1 MLAWCGGAAL
11 GVRQPTDQLPASQTF
26 VLAPRP
32 LRTGTGPLPLTPQC
46 SDTPGW
52 HAHGVS
58 CSNFESWG
66 VCNNSAITQQYRS
79 FKDWS
84 WQFDNPEQNCCACGK
99 LQSSFQRETRAPPVS
114 QQQQLADQQA
124 GMTPPKVI
132 RKLADSTFCW
142 MIYKVGVE
150 DELVEYMHTN
160 RIGAFACDSHA
171 VFSYFD
177 VSDLHEAK
185 CKYGGNNK
193 DGCRVAAD
201 GPHALPL
208 LHKGASMDRLDEEAI
223 RAPWEKIRQELER
236 GQIQRQAAETTDTD
250 YSKQKILDEEAK
262 AKKKT
267 RQIAAETER
276 RRAAVDVE
284 QKEMAVKRREAVD
297 AQAKKIADAR
307 EAYEAK
313 SLVDDQA
320 EKSLKIAEADA
331 RKVAEDIAKIAEEN
345 EKQIASVDAEIAR
358 ISGGTAVADAGGPA
372 KFSTKSQEEAVER
385 ETKKVAEE
393 RGRKSANADFAAH
406 PGSVPSQET
415 ERQLDLVDAVAKKL
429 ADAKAEQEAQESAG
443 VPAFNNLG
451 QQPWPAVQTSLAK
464 VAQEVAPT
472 QAHPTDGYRFKQV
485 PTASKLRATRSQGA
499 ICAKP
504 ATWCVHAGATN
515 EPQHCDDV
523 PGHFCHDI
531 YGESGF
537 KPCDDK
543 IKPTWG
549 QFKCVGADSA
559 ESAAARSAAK
569 EAEAAK
575 KLICPEG
582 AYVASGTE
590 ATDDWCED
598 QCAAYGCEPDAQ
610 KVCKCSGTHEA
621 QLPKAASEPADDE
634 AKEMTI
640 HHDVNKKPDADDQAM
655 DGWSSDPISSDD
667 QAEKNRK
674 LAEHDAEV
682 VEEANEAQRK
692 AVEAEAKKIASGAAA
707 AAEGSQ
713 VDVART
719 EEEGR
724 DVAKG
729 LAEAAEAA
737 GLANDAERA
746 AMDIAPDPEGSALQ
760 ATEEAPEYIDE
771 EGTLISPNSICVSLD
786 RDKVTSDWCSTA
798 CGSASALEALKQG
811 QDISTVC
818 PPGEPRCRRRLTS
831 PATPHLSPH
840 PFRPSHPYHP
850 AHPFRPS
857 PPFPPCT
864 PLPPPHR
871 PVQVRQGGPADPRLH
886 GGGHGAGAPGGLLQ
900 HQALPDGLET
910 ALRGGRRLRTRVDH
924 QGRPGHGLLRGPP
937 QGMAPARQR
946 GAAAGGQLRGAHGRR
961 PAATADD
968 ARLARDHQRG
978 GGARAEDGHARLRE
992 ERAAQSGRGAL
1003 PQRVRRAERVGPLG
1017 RRGAHRR
1024 RHCHRRRLRQ
1034 LVQARLHARQRELPP
1049 LQEGRRLPSLPRA
1062 GQERL
1067 ACQGQG

>member
-1 MLAWCGGAAL
+1 MLAGAVANVAAAL
-11 GVRQPTDQLPASQTF
+11 GARQPTDQLPASQTF

-32 LRTGTGPLPLTPQC
+32 LRTGAGPLPLTPQC

-84 WQFDNPEQNCCACGK
+84 WQFDNPERNCCACGK
-99 LQSSFQRETRAPPVS
+99 LQSSLQKLQSSFQREARAPPVS
-114 QQQQLADQQA
+114 KQQQLAGQQA
-124 GMTPPKVI
+124 SKVPPKVI

-150 DELVEYMHTN
+150 DELVEYMHAN
-160 RIGAFACDSHA
+160 GIGAFACDSHA

-177 VSDLHEAK
+177 TSDLHEAK
-185 CKYGGNNK
+185 CKYGGNSK
-193 DGCRVAAD
+193 DGCRVAVD

-208 LHKGASMDRLDEEAI
+208 LQKGSSMDRLDEDAI

-236 GQIQRQAAETTDTD
+236 GQVQRQAADTADTD
-250 YSKQKILDEEAK
+250 YSKQRILDEEAK

-284 QKEMAVKRREAVD
+284 QKEMATKRREAVD

-307 EAYEAK
+307 AAYEAK

-320 EKSLKIAEADA
+320 EKSRREAEANA
-331 RKVAEDIAKIAEEN
+331 RIIAEEN
-345 EKQIASVDAEIAR
+345 EKQIASVDAEIAK
-358 ISGGTAVADAGGPA
+358 ISGDTVADAGGPA
-372 KFSTKSQEEAVER
+372 TFSTRAEEEAVKR
-385 ETKKVAEE
+385 ETEKIAEE

-406 PGSVPSQET
+406 PGSLPDQET
-415 ERQLDLVDAVAKKL
+415 ERQLDLLDAVAKKL
-429 ADAKAEQEAQESAG
+429 ADAKAAQAAQESAG

-451 QQPWPAVQTSLAK
+451 AQPWPAVQTSLAK
-464 VAQEVAPT
+464 AAQEVATT

-485 PTASKLRATRSQGA
+485 PAASKLRATRSQVA

-549 QFKCVGADSA
+549 HFECVGADSA

-569 EAEAAK
+569 VAEDAK

-582 AYVASGTE
+582 SYVASGTE
-590 ATDDWCED
+590 ATDDWCEN
-598 QCAAYGCEPDAQ
+598 QCAAYGCEEDAQ
-610 KVCKCSGTHEA
+610 KVCECRGKQKA

-634 AKEMTI
+634 TKGVTI
-640 HHDVNKKPDADDQAM
+640 HHDVNEKDADEQAM

-667 QAEKNRK
+667 QAEMNRK
-674 LAEHDAEV
+674 RAEKDAKV
-682 VEEANEAQRK
+682 VEAANEAQRK
-692 AVEAEAKKIASGAAA
+692 AVEAEARKIASGAAA

-713 VDVART
+713 IDVART
-719 EEEGR
+719 EQEER

-729 LAEAAEAA
+729 IAEAAEAA
-737 GLANDAERA
+737 GLADDAERA
-746 AMDIAPDPEGSALQ
+746 AFDIAPDPDSSSLQ
-760 ATEEAPEYIDE
+760 ATEEAPEYIDD
-771 EGTLISPNSICVSLD
+771 EGTLINPDSICVSLD
-786 RDKVTSDWCSTA
+786 RDKVSSDWCSTA

-818 PPGEPRCRRRLTS
+818 PPGEPPCCHRLAS
-831 PATPHLSPH
+831 PATPRLSPH
-840 PFRPSHPYHP
+840 TLHPSHPCHP
-850 AHPFRPS
+850 SQTYASAARRPS
-857 PPFPPCT
+857 RSATSWAKTWSRCPWWPT
-864 PLPPPHR
+864 P
-871 PVQVRQGGPADPRLH
+871 
-886 GGGHGAGAPGGLLQ
+886 
-900 HQALPDGLET
+900 T
-910 ALRGGRRLRTRVDH
+910 
-924 QGRPGHGLLRGPP
+924 
-937 QGMAPARQR
+937 
-946 GAAAGGQLRGAHGRR
+946 
-961 PAATADD
+961 
-968 ARLARDHQRG
+968 
-978 GGARAEDGHARLRE
+978 
-992 ERAAQSGRGAL
+992 
-1003 PQRVRRAERVGPLG
+1003 
-1017 RRGAHRR
+1017 
-1024 RHCHRRRLRQ
+1024 
-1034 LVQARLHARQRELPP
+1034 
-1049 LQEGRRLPSLPRA
+1049 PSST
-1062 GQERL
+1062 
-1067 ACQGQG
+1067 

>member
-1 MLAWCGGAAL
+1 MLAAASLGLGA
-11 GVRQPTDQLPASQTF
+11 RQPTDQLPASQTS

-32 LRTGTGPLPLTPQC
+32 LRNGAGPIPLTPQC
-46 SDTPGW
+46 SDAPGW

-66 VCNNSAITQQYRS
+66 VCNNSAITEQYRS

-84 WQFDNPEQNCCACGK
+84 WQFDNPERNCCACGKLQSSFQK

-114 QQQQLADQQA
+114 KQQQLADQQA
-124 GMTPPKVI
+124 GVTPPKVI

-177 VSDLHEAK
+177 ISDLHEAK
-185 CKYGGNNK
+185 CKYGGNSK
-193 DGCRVAAD
+193 EGCRVAAD

-208 LHKGASMDRLDEEAI
+208 LQKGSSMDRLDEEAI

-236 GQIQRQAAETTDTD
+236 GQVQRQAADTTDTD
-250 YSKQKILDEEAK
+250 YSKQRILDEEAK

-284 QKEMAVKRREAVD
+284 QKEMAAKRREAVD
-297 AQAKKIADAR
+297 AQAKKIADAK

-320 EKSLKIAEADA
+320 EKSRTKAEADA
-331 RKVAEDIAKIAEEN
+331 RKIAEDTRKIAEEN
-345 EKQIASVDAEIAR
+345 EKQLASVDAEIAK
-358 ISGGTAVADAGGPA
+358 IAGGTTVDAGGPA
-372 KFSTKSQEEAVER
+372 TFSTRAEEEAVER

-393 RGRKSANADFAAH
+393 RGRSADFAAH
-406 PGSVPSQET
+406 LPDQET

-429 ADAKAEQEAQESAG
+429 ADAKAEQEAQASAG

-464 VAQEVAPT
+464 KVAQEVATT
-472 QAHPTDGYRFKQV
+472 QAHPTDAYRFKQV
-485 PTASKLRATRSQGA
+485 PTASKLRATRSQAA

-515 EPQHCDDV
+515 EPQHCDKV

-549 QFKCVGADSA
+549 HFECVGADSA

-569 EAEAAK
+569 EDEDAK

-582 AYVASGTE
+582 TYVASGTE

-598 QCAAYGCEPDAQ
+598 QCAAYGCVEDAQ
-610 KVCKCSGTHEA
+610 KVCECSGE
-621 QLPKAASEPADDE
+621 QK
-634 AKEMTI
+634 TI
-640 HHDVNKKPDADDQAM
+640 HHDVNEKADADEQAM
-655 DGWSSDPISSDD
+655 AGWSSAPLSSEEE
-667 QAEKNRK
+667 AEKTRK
-674 LAEHDAEV
+674 KAEKDAKA
-682 VEEANEAQRK
+682 VEDANEAQRK

-713 VDVART
+713 IDVART
-719 EEEGR
+719 EEEER
-724 DVAKG
+724 DVAAG

-737 GLANDAERA
+737 ELANDAERA
-746 AMDIAPDPEGSALQ
+746 AFDIAPDLSTDTLQ
-760 ATEEAPEYIDE
+760 ATEEAPEYIDDG
-771 EGTLISPNSICVSLD
+771 GTLINPDAICVSIN
-786 RDKVTSDWCSTA
+786 RDKVSSDWCSTA
-798 CGSASALEALKQG
+798 CGSASALEARKQG

-818 PPGEPRCRRRLTS
+818 PPGEP
-831 PATPHLSPH
+831 
-840 PFRPSHPYHP
+840 
-850 AHPFRPS
+850 
-857 PPFPPCT
+857 PC
-864 PLPPPHR
+864 
-871 PVQVRQGGPADPRLH
+871 
-886 GGGHGAGAPGGLLQ
+886 
-900 HQALPDGLET
+900 
-910 ALRGGRRLRTRVDH
+910 
-924 QGRPGHGLLRGPP
+924 
-937 QGMAPARQR
+937 
-946 GAAAGGQLRGAHGRR
+946 
-961 PAATADD
+961 
-968 ARLARDHQRG
+968 
-978 GGARAEDGHARLRE
+978 
-992 ERAAQSGRGAL
+992 
-1003 PQRVRRAERVGPLG
+1003 
-1017 RRGAHRR
+1017 
-1024 RHCHRRRLRQ
+1024 CHRLN
-1034 LVQARLHARQRELPP
+1034 
-1049 LQEGRRLPSLPRA
+1049 
-1062 GQERL
+1062 
-1067 ACQGQG
+1067 